1 LLGLKYPE
9 RTPLIVRETE
19 GKGEF
24 LIFVRKRERIAS
36 HFKGASMARISLGE
50 FDPTTGTPSWAA
62 SLDECCVVKDPRRK
76 KKREVN
82 ERGAVSL

>member
-1 LLGLKYPE
+1 
-9 RTPLIVRETE
+9 
-19 GKGEF
+19 
-24 LIFVRKRERIAS
+24 
-36 HFKGASMARISLGE
+36 MARIALSE
-50 FDPTTGTPSWAA
+50 FDPTAGTPSWAA